1 MTFRRQIVKGT
12 AYWLC
17 SNKAASMTD
26 CRPLRL
32 KETAVYETFTMLV
45 QKLTDN
51 RKTLLG
57 DLIRQV
63 EAMQNRTSDNI
74 DVIRRIDK
82 KLPTLPHKIL

>member
-32 KETAVYETFTMLV
+32 RETAVYETFIMLI
-45 QKLTDN
+45 QKLADN
-51 RKTLLG
+51 RKNLFG
-57 DLIRQV
+57 DLIRQA

-74 DVIRRIDK
+74 DVIRRLIK
-82 KLPTLPHKIL
+82 KLPTLPHRIL